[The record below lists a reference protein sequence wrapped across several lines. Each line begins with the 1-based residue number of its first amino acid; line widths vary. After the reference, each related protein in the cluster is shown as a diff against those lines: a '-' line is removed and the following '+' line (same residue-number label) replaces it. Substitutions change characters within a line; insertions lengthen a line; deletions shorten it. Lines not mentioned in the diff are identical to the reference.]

1 MTDAK
6 EFRAA
11 AAAAGAEAKPP
22 EDLGP
27 ALRALWHLARDEWDA
42 AHGAAQRDDGRD
54 GAWAHAHL
62 HRVEGDLANA
72 GYWYRRAGR
81 PASEAP
87 LDDEW
92 EEIASAL
99 LASAVAARDP

>member
-1 MTDAK
+1 MMDTN

-11 AAAAGAEAKPP
+11 ATGAGAEAKPP
-22 EDLGP
+22 AELTP
-27 ALRALWHLARDEWDA
+27 ALAALWHLARGEWDA
-42 AHGAAQRDDGRD
+42 AHGCAQSDNGRD
-54 GAWAHAHL
+54 GCWVHAHL

-72 GYWYRRAGR
+72 GYWYRRADL

-92 EEIASAL
+92 EEIARAL
-99 LASAVAARDP
+99 LAAAAVDP